1 MSNSLLQKLN
11 TSLLLADGAM
21 GTMIHA
27 HGISFDKCFDELSL
41 TQPAVVAD
49 IHRAYI
55 DAGAQIILTNTF
67 GSNKYRLSTHGMQSK
82 VKEMNTAAVSLA
94 RRVVEASF
102 KEVFIAGDVGPLGAR
117 LAPFGRVKPE
127 QAFAAFREQIESLI
141 SAGVDLIVIETMS
154 DLYEVAEAVKAARD
168 VNKEIPVVASITFT
182 RDDTTL
188 LGDNAKKVAVELT
201 KMGVDVIGINCS
213 SGPSQVLRLLNV
225 MRRAAPE
232 AKFLVKPNA
241 GWPERVG
248 ARIMYP
254 ATPEY
259 FGDYAMAY
267 IDAGAS
273 IVGGCCGTTP
283 NHIAAMRVALD
294 SPRSK
299 TRKDHVTVSY
309 VEKEETTSPAEQPT
323 QLAQKLT
330 AKQFVIGV
338 EMHPPRGF
346 STHKLLAGAHLLFEA
361 GADVIN
367 VVDAPM
373 ARMRMSAWAVCHLLQ
388 DNAKIETVL
397 HFPTRGRNLLRV
409 QGDLLAAHALSIR
422 NVFVMMG
429 DPTSIGDYPNASDN
443 YDVVPSGLIKLIKQG
458 FNTGVDHAGIDIGKP
473 TSFFVGCAVNLC
485 APDPDKEI
493 KTLHKKI
500 KAGADFALT
509 QPIFETTMAR
519 EFLKRYHDL
528 YGELNLPLM
537 AGVMP
542 LFNNKHANFMHNE
555 VPGIFIPESL
565 RQRMEGAGENGA
577 IEGIKIAS
585 ELLIE
590 LREVVQGVYLM
601 PPFGRYDLAAEIIDL
616 VRVQV

>member
-1 MSNSLLQKLN
+1 MPNSLLQRLN
-11 TSLLLADGAM
+11 TTPFLADGAM

-27 HGISFDKCFDELSL
+27 HGISFEKCFDELSL

-55 DAGAQIILTNTF
+55 DAGTQIILTNTF
-67 GSNKYRLSTHGMQSK
+67 GSNKYRLSAHGLQNK
-82 VKEMNTAAVSLA
+82 VKEMNTAAVTLA

-141 SAGVDLIVIETMS
+141 SAGVDLIMIETMS

-168 VNKEIPVVASITFT
+168 VNKEIPLIASITFT

-188 LGDNAKKVAVELT
+188 LGDNAKKVAIELT

-241 GWPERVG
+241 GWPERIG
-248 ARIMYP
+248 SRIMYP

-283 NHIAAMRVALD
+283 NHIAAMRAALD

-299 TRKDHVTVSY
+299 TRKDHVTVSF
-309 VEKEETTSPAEQPT
+309 VEKEEATSPAEQPT

-346 STHKLLAGAHLLFEA
+346 STHKLLAGAHLLSEA

-397 HFPTRGRNLLRV
+397 HFPTRSN
-409 QGDLLAAHALSIR
+409 
-422 NVFVMMG
+422 
-429 DPTSIGDYPNASDN
+429 
-443 YDVVPSGLIKLIKQG
+443 
-458 FNTGVDHAGIDIGKP
+458 
-473 TSFFVGCAVNLC
+473 
-485 APDPDKEI
+485 
-493 KTLHKKI
+493 
-500 KAGADFALT
+500 
-509 QPIFETTMAR
+509 
-519 EFLKRYHDL
+519 
-528 YGELNLPLM
+528 
-537 AGVMP
+537 
-542 LFNNKHANFMHNE
+542 
-555 VPGIFIPESL
+555 
-565 RQRMEGAGENGA
+565 
-577 IEGIKIAS
+577 
-585 ELLIE
+585 
-590 LREVVQGVYLM
+590 
-601 PPFGRYDLAAEIIDL
+601 
-616 VRVQV
+616 